1 MLNIGDA
8 SFNGVNVNKLEGEG
22 LSGYYA
28 SWDDLKSF
36 SDIYGNDVTS
46 NELKQTNVQGIEPGD
61 NIQGHWG
68 SLSMISGL
76 APSAQV
82 EIAGDT
88 KLNFAEGN
96 NGFFISDAD
105 HKIALGAIIQEKK
118 DLTLE
123 NGGTIGKITM
133 EAGTADAEKNLTIL
147 NVVGSNKT
155 TIDSIV
161 GEVGQNNAHAQNT
174 AVRIQGGETVV
185 NKDIS
190 AIDEVEVHE
199 GASLN
204 VKGDADILNLS
215 TFNANAKCP

>member
-61 NIQGHWG
+61 NIQGNWG
-68 SLSMISGL
+68 SLSMIAGL

-88 KLNFAEGN
+88 KLTFAEGN
-96 NGFFISDAD
+96 NGF
-105 HKIALGAIIQEKK
+105 
-118 DLTLE
+118 
-123 NGGTIGKITM
+123 
-133 EAGTADAEKNLTIL
+133 
-147 NVVGSNKT
+147 
-155 TIDSIV
+155 
-161 GEVGQNNAHAQNT
+161 
-174 AVRIQGGETVV
+174 
-185 NKDIS
+185 
-190 AIDEVEVHE
+190 
-199 GASLN
+199 
-204 VKGDADILNLS
+204 
-215 TFNANAKCP
+215 